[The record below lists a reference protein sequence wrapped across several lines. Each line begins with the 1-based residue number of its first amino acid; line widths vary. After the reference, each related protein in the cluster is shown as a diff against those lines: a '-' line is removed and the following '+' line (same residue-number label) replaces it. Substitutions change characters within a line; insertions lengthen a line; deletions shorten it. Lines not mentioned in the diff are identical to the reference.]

1 MMQHLRDW
9 IPDRYHPIPQLA
21 TIIDAEDPEV
31 KAFRAAVMDLLEQFD
46 VDTATWGLAYFERDW
61 GIQTDLS
68 LTLDERRGTIKAKMR
83 GTAVSTATRLE
94 IIADAYGHSKSTVT
108 EFPRKY
114 LVRVLFNGEYGLPTN
129 MTLVRQV
136 LREMTPAHLGLEYYL
151 LYPLRER
158 MFALGCVMGSILTTP
173 VPEAADVFDFT
184 DTIRVGGA
192 ASTITE
198 SPVSERPDAFV
209 FCRTV
214 HIGGAAVSIAVTP
227 VQEHPDTFNLRREER
242 FGELHGVITRTPIP
256 EI

>member
-9 IPDRYHPIPQLA
+9 IPDRYHKIPQLA

-31 KAFRAAVMDLLEQFD
+31 KAFRAAVMDLLAQFD

-83 GTAVSTATRLE
+83 GTAVSTATQLE
-94 IIADAYGHSKSTVT
+94 LIADAYGRSKSTVT

-114 LVRVLFNGEYGLPTN
+114 LVRVQFDGEYGLPAN

-151 LYPLRER
+151 RYPLREKAL
-158 MFALGCVMGSILTTP
+158 ALGCVMGAILTTP
-173 VPEAADVFDFT
+173 VPEREDAFDFRGAIRMGGVTNTIMTSPVPERPDVFD
-184 DTIRVGGA
+184 
-192 ASTITE
+192 
-198 SPVSERPDAFV
+198 
-209 FCRTV
+209 
-214 HIGGAAVSIAVTP
+214 
-227 VQEHPDTFNLRREER
+227 LRRAAR
-242 FGELHGVITRTPIP
+242 LGGGMGGITSMPIP
-256 EI
+256 EV